1 MKLIKDFLR
10 VYKEAKEVD
19 PSNIVRVMLSILRYN
34 LHVSLRGPIGY
45 IAWGVN
51 KEPYFVSGGMAGCS
65 KYNFGYVSG
74 KRRLRIFHKGK
85 VRLSNR
91 HKIWHMLW
99 TEIKYR
105 TIHRKVYK
113 ERNSSQYSNNTFQ
126 ERASA
131 AVDKA
136 VDDFLRDYPKE
147 KRDAQP

>member
-34 LHVSLRGPIGY
+34 LHVSLRGPIG
-45 IAWGVN
+45 
-51 KEPYFVSGGMAGCS
+51 SGGMAGCS

-74 KRRLRIFHKGK
+74 NRRLRIFHKGK